1 MNAKRRPWCADAFWF
16 QTESMVRV
24 FGSGGL
30 EGTRIGPGCIACTR
44 RNRNGRHQV
53 GRTGNNQH
61 GRPSRRRQTHTR
73 CNRPCIG
80 VSIRHMNRILAADDT
95 SPSAYIGSVPGRS
108 LPDGAFP
115 VSRTSAASLTVASAS
130 RRQHCDARAAD
141 STQPCE
147 FAKPVSSDRA
157 ALPFSLRHSHYGP

>member
-1 MNAKRRPWCADAFWF
+1 MNAKRRPCVRTPFGF
-16 QTESMVRV
+16 RRSQMVRV
-24 FGSGGL
+24 FGNGGL

-115 VSRTSAASLTVASAS
+115 VSRTSAASFTIASAS

-157 ALPFSLRHSHYGP
+157 ALPFSLRHGHYGP